1 MRCLLVYDIPHDGI
15 RGKIADVCLDYGL
28 DRIQFSAFIGVLRAS
43 HQDELMLKLK
53 RILGKQPGK
62 ILLFGINAADWD
74 ARKEI
79 IQVADDKSLKPSGLP
94 QPLPATDHDEDPDA
108 I

>member
-1 MRCLLVYDIPHDGI
+1 MRCFLVYDIPHDGK
-15 RGKIADVCLDYGL
+15 RGKIADACLDYGL
-28 DRIQFSAFIGVLRAS
+28 DRIQFSAFMGVLRATQ
-43 HQDELMLKLK
+43 QDELMLKVK

-62 ILLFGINAADWD
+62 ILLFGVNAADWD

-79 IQVADDKSLKPSGLP
+79 SYIAEDKRPKPRGLP
-94 QPLPATDHDEDPDA
+94 QPIPETALDHDPDA